1 MTDAEKVNAY
11 LATIP
16 GDEASDWFKIAD
28 AGRTLM
34 RDLQNRGDGTVNAK
48 SWGHLRNI
56 AEAIKQLAFVLSSAE
71 CGDDP
76 DIPF

>member
-16 GDEASDWFKIAD
+16 GETDDWFRVAD
-28 AGRTLM
+28 NGRMLV
-34 RDLQNRGDGTVNAK
+34 RSLQNRGDGTVNAK

-71 CGDDP
+71 RGDDP

>member
-16 GDEASDWFKIAD
+16 GGEAEDWFKIAD
-28 AGRTLM
+28 AGRSLVCDI
-34 RDLQNRGDGTVNAK
+34 RARSDGTVNAK

-56 AEAIKQLAFVLSSAE
+56 SEAIKQLAFVLSSAE
-71 CGDDP
+71 RGDDP

>member
-16 GDEASDWFKIAD
+16 GGEVDDWFRVAD
-28 AGRTLM
+28 NGRMLV
-34 RDLQNRGDGTVNAK
+34 RSLQNRGDGTVNAA

-71 CGDDP
+71 RGDDP